1 MHINFTPSLNKLG
14 IEILKANYMVLDNNW
29 KAENICDP
37 FTRLYFVKKGSG
49 FIHQGEKKLAIL
61 DEHVYIVPAGCT
73 VSYGCDYLEK
83 IWFHIRINGTEKFD
97 MLSEFP
103 SIDALSFPAKS
114 YETLY
119 AALESEDNIKLL
131 SVYTLLYETTFA
143 FAERYTP
150 NIAIPVKHYSALTTA
165 LLNEIGDDLRITLT
179 VQELANKLFVST
191 SKAHKAFQEEVG
203 KTIGKYI
210 DELVFAEAK
219 KLLSDPMLSINDIC
233 MRLDFCDRFYFTKRF
248 KELHGLTPAAYR
260 RLVLP
265 NSSKD

>member
-1 MHINFTPSLNKLG
+1 MNVDFTPSLNKLG
-14 IEILKANYMVLDNNW
+14 IEILKAHHMTLGSKW
-29 KAENICDP
+29 KGVNICDP

-49 FIHQGEKKLAIL
+49 YIHQGEKTLAIS

-97 MLSEFP
+97 LLSEFP
-103 SIDALSFPAKS
+103 SIDMLSFSAKS
-114 YETLY
+114 YETLHSS
-119 AALESEDNIKLL
+119 LESEDNIKLL
-131 SVYTLLYETTFA
+131 SVYTLLYETIFA

-150 NIAIPVKHYSALTTA
+150 GIAVPVKRYSDLTTA

-179 VQELANKLFVST
+179 VKDLADRLFVST
-191 SKAHKAFQEEVG
+191 SNAHKTFQAEVG

-210 DELVFAEAK
+210 DEMVFAEAK
-219 KLLSDPMLSINDIC
+219 KLLFDPALSIDDIST
-233 MRLDFCDRFYFTKRF
+233 RLDFCDRFYFTKRF
-248 KELHGLTPAAYR
+248 KELYGLTPASYR